1 MPIYR
6 TLFPLWLALAA
17 LFIRPGNGQAD
28 EILVLRGAPLKPYD
42 EAIAG
47 FNRVISALPQTPGV
61 KTIAPYVIDQLDIT
75 GPEAI
80 TAPEEQITALHPEMV
95 LAVGGEALAVVKDRT
110 MPVISVLATDLG
122 LAQGPASRI
131 HQVPI
136 VVPPAGQLSAIGQ
149 NLPTIRR
156 VGILYDPRNSA
167 ALLTAFRAA
176 AEQQHMTLIAMEL
189 AEPKLTHKALTA
201 MENSIDALLLIPDP
215 TVVTPLTMEL
225 FALFSLEKRI
235 PIIAFSPKYLKL
247 GAVMSIYTPPSAMGE
262 AAGRLAGQLLT
273 GVRPGS
279 LDPIKPTVEVEINQ
293 RVAQIIG
300 LDLTRNKN

>member
-1 MPIYR
+1 M
-6 TLFPLWLALAA
+6 ALAA
-17 LFIRPGNGQAD
+17 LLLWPGNGQTD

-61 KTIAPYVIDQLDIT
+61 KTIAPYVIDQLDIS

-80 TAPEEQITALHPEMV
+80 TAPGEQITALHPELV
-95 LAVGGEALAVVKDRT
+95 LAVGNESLAVVKERK
-110 MPVISVLATDLG
+110 MPVISVLAANLG
-122 LAQGPASRI
+122 LTGGPASRI

-136 VVPPAGQLSAIGQ
+136 VVPPSGQLTAIDQ

-156 VGILYDPRNSA
+156 VGILYDPQNSA
-167 ALLTAFRAA
+167 ALLTAFHAA
-176 AEQQHMTLIAMEL
+176 AGQRHMTLIAREL
-189 AEPKLTHKALTA
+189 SDPKLVHKALTA
-201 MENSIDALLLIPDP
+201 MEGAIDALLLIPDP
-215 TVVTPLTMEL
+215 SVVTPLTMEL

-273 GVRPGS
+273 GVRPTT
-279 LDPIKPTVEVEINQ
+279 LDPIQPTVEVEINQ

-300 LDLTRNKN
+300 LDLTQNKN